1 MSRQWTSVTYAFFD
15 PIPNIEHI
23 DGRRCHIFKCAA
35 KSCKYTCCRF
45 LYGKDAQSTGNMRRH
60 AKSCWG
66 EAAVS
71 AADNAKD
78 VSEAHEKIMKGIQ
91 LDGSIT
97 ALFERKDKDKVTFSH
112 RQHTRTQTKYVG
124 KLLPFMLLIFY
135 RAEIVRWV
143 SESLRPFSVVED
155 RGFQSL
161 MKTGCPGY
169 FLPSSST
176 VSRDVKLVFA
186 RSRKRIAKM
195 LQVTRLSSQFSNLL
209 TSFIQEY
216 DGKLNFATDAWTSP
230 NHRAFVAVT
239 VHRASFPCL
248 SQMALDYLTIPGT
261 NLFIVSF
268 VLLRFLYS
276 VSSHIG

>member
-1 MSRQWTSVTYAFFD
+1 MWQ
-15 PIPNIEHI
+15 
-23 DGRRCHIFKCAA
+23 
-35 KSCKYTCCRF
+35 
-45 LYGKDAQSTGNMRRH
+45 H

-78 VSEAHEKIMKGIQ
+78 VSEAHEKIVKGIQ

-112 RQHTRTQTKYVG
+112 HQHTRTQTKYVG
-124 KLLPFMLLIFY
+124 KLLPFMLLIVY

-143 SESLRPFSVVED
+143 SESLQPFSVVED

-161 MKTGCPGY
+161 MKTGRPRY

-176 VSRDVKLVFA
+176 VSRDVKLVFT
-186 RSRKRIAKM
+186 RSCKWIAKR

-239 VHRASFPCL
+239 VHMEVARKLLSMLLDLIKVAAVCTCSF
-248 SQMALDYLTIPGT
+248 
-261 NLFIVSF
+261 
-268 VLLRFLYS
+268 
-276 VSSHIG
+276 